1 MDYGTDQIPQSG
13 YQNKESINS
22 LLEKASIEAGRI
34 LRVIQAVAGTS
45 NCKGVQINGL
55 KQFAKHE
62 SCWIYTADNLG
73 IFSDR
78 CSENEVYMNYDNE
91 KVYKLNDFRY
101 SDDNQDVF

>member
-45 NCKGVQINGL
+45 ICKG
-55 KQFAKHE
+55 AK
-62 SCWIYTADNLG
+62 SM
-73 IFSDR
+73 
-78 CSENEVYMNYDNE
+78 V
-91 KVYKLNDFRY
+91 
-101 SDDNQDVF
+101 